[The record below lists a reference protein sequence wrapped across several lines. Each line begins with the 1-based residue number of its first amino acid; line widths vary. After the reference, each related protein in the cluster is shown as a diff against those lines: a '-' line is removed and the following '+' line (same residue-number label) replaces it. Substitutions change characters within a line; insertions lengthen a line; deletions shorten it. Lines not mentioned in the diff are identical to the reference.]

1 MIFMANINVTVNG
14 ITFSNPVLTAA
25 GPNVGTEMKLMEAV
39 KGGAGG
45 IVSKTVS
52 RLPASDPRP
61 TIRKGPCGGLI
72 NCETWAEIPVE
83 EYFEG
88 FRKVKNSGL
97 PLIVSIGYSPEDM
110 RFLGKMLEKE
120 IQPDA
125 FEFSTHYTGKSLEP
139 LLAVARALR
148 ETVSVP
154 IWMKISPNTPDI
166 EELAGKASEFV
177 DAFVA
182 INSLGPVLDFDPDRP
197 VPALGSS
204 YGQGWLSGPPI
215 LPLALRM
222 VYQIA
227 SVQPKPVI
235 GVGGISSGRD
245 AVKFFQAGA
254 SLVQICTAAITQG
267 AEIYGRVAG
276 EVEKWLEERKLP
288 SLEPLRGEYSRQLH
302 LLRKDRP
309 Q

>member
-1 MIFMANINVTVNG
+1 MTDMTARVNG
-14 ITFSNPVLTAA
+14 ISFSNPVLTAA
-25 GPNVGTEMKLMEAV
+25 GPNVGTCAKLMEAV

-45 IVSKTVS
+45 IVTKTVS
-52 RLPASDPRP
+52 RLPAKDPRP

-72 NCETWAEIPVE
+72 NCETWAEIPAE

-88 FRKVKNSGL
+88 YREVKKSGL
-97 PLIVSIGYSPEDM
+97 PLILSIGYSPEDM
-110 RFLGKMLEKE
+110 KYLGALLERE

-125 FEFSTHYTGKSLEP
+125 FEFSTHYTGKSAEP

-154 IWMKISPNTPDI
+154 IWMKISPNTPDF
-166 EELAGKASEFV
+166 EELAAKASEFV

-182 INSLGPVLDFDPDRP
+182 INSLGPVLDFDPDHP
-197 VPALGSS
+197 VPPLGSS
-204 YGQGWLSGPPI
+204 WGQGWLSGPPI

-235 GVGGISSGRD
+235 GVGGISTGRD

-254 SLVQICTAAITQG
+254 SLVQICTAALTRG
-267 AEIYGRVAG
+267 SGVYGQVAG
-276 EVEKWLEERKLP
+276 EVRKWLEER
-288 SLEPLRGEYSRQLH
+288 SISSQESLRGEYARQCAAR
-302 LLRKDRP
+302 RKDRP
-309 Q
+309 

>member
-1 MIFMANINVTVNG
+1 MTNMKVTVNG
-14 ITFSNPVLTAA
+14 ISFANPILTAA
-25 GPNVGTEMKLMEAV
+25 GPNVGTCAKLMEAV

-52 RLPASDPRP
+52 RLPATDSRP

-83 EYFEG
+83 EYFKG
-88 FRKVKNSGL
+88 YRKVKESGI
-97 PLIVSIGYSPEDM
+97 PLILSIGYSPEDM
-110 RFLGKMLEKE
+110 RYLGALLERE

-125 FEFSTHYTGKSLEP
+125 FEFSTHYTGKSVDP

-154 IWMKISPNTPDI
+154 IWMKISPNTPDL
-166 EELAGKASEFV
+166 EELAVRASEFV

-182 INSLGPVLDFDPDRP
+182 INSLGPVLDFDPENP
-197 VPALGSS
+197 VPPLGSS

-215 LPLALRM
+215 LPLALRT

-227 SVQPKPVI
+227 SAQPKPVI

-254 SLVQICTAAITQG
+254 SLVQICTAAITKG
-267 AEIYGRVAG
+267 SAIYGKVSG
-276 EVEKWLEERKLP
+276 EMLLWLEERGISSP
-288 SLEPLRGEYSRQLH
+288 DSLRGEYARNLRKY
-302 LLRKDRP
+302 RKDRP

>member
-1 MIFMANINVTVNG
+1 MTDMTVKVNG
-14 ITFSNPVLTAA
+14 ISFPNPVLTAA
-25 GPNVGTEMKLMEAV
+25 GPNVGTCTKLMEAV
-39 KGGAGG
+39 RGGAGG

-52 RLPASDPRP
+52 PIPAIDPRP

-88 FRKVKNSGL
+88 YRKVKESGI
-97 PLIVSIGYSPEDM
+97 PLILSIGYSPEDM
-110 RFLGKMLEKE
+110 RYLGALLEKE

-125 FEFSTHYTGKSLEP
+125 FEFSTHYTGKSIEP

-166 EELAGKASEFV
+166 EELAIKASEFV

-182 INSLGPVLDFDPDRP
+182 INSLGPVLDFDPENP
-197 VPALGSS
+197 VPPLGSS
-204 YGQGWLSGPPI
+204 FGQGWLSGPTI

-227 SVQPKPVI
+227 SSQPKPVI
-235 GVGGISSGRD
+235 GVGGVSSGRD

-254 SLVQICTAAITQG
+254 SLVQICTAAITKG
-267 AEIYGRVAG
+267 SEIYGKVAG
-276 EVEKWLEERKLP
+276 EIDHWLEERKIP
-288 SLEPLRGEYSRQLH
+288 SPDYLRGEYARNIALF
-302 LLRKDRP
+302 RKERA
-309 Q
+309 